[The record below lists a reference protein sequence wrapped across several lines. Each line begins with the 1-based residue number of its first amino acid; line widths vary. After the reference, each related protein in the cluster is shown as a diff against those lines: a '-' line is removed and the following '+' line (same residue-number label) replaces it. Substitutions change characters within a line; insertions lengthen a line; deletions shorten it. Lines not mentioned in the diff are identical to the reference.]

1 MDNLPAA
8 LATLVA
14 RHEADPI
21 KDFDALITELKEVAG
36 YRSLTAGEKVEL
48 EWEAVE
54 QDGYAFRAISVRT
67 AESENNS

>member
-21 KDFDALITELKEVAG
+21 KDFDALISELKEVAG
-36 YRSLTAGEKVEL
+36 YRSLTAGERWSWIGKPAYL
-48 EWEAVE
+48 LI
-54 QDGYAFRAISVRT
+54 RI
-67 AESENNS
+67 